1 MWMLFYSGL
10 VLGMSVLTGIGLL
23 ALYQWANPTGRVWL
37 PGAVHGLI
45 GVAGSG
51 LLLLG
56 LQGPARGVRSGA
68 GSFGTIAAVLLVA
81 ALALGLLVATGRLRR
96 KRPSALVLGIHAT
109 LAVTGLTLLAAYVS
123 APP

>member
-1 MWMLFYSGL
+1 MLFYSGL
-10 VLGMSVLTGIGLL
+10 TLGVSVLTGIGLL
-23 ALYQWANPTGRVWL
+23 ALYQWVKPTGRIWL
-37 PGAVHGLI
+37 PGAAHGLI

-68 GSFGTIAAVLLVA
+68 GSFGTIAAALLAA
-81 ALALGLLVATGRLRR
+81 ALALGLLVAAGRLRR